1 MRVLVAHGVRLVMA
15 CGFCVGGEYC
25 LSPSP
30 GVVRG
35 ILGLRARV
43 VLRLS
48 GCPLLVPPC
57 GWPNARRGSRVV
69 SDRVPPVLHLFTRL

>member
-1 MRVLVAHGVRLVMA
+1 MRVLVCQGLRLVMA

-35 ILGLRARV
+35 ILGLRA
-43 VLRLS
+43 LRLAA
-48 GCPLLVPPC
+48 PI
-57 GWPNARRGSRVV
+57 RV
-69 SDRVPPVLHLFTRL
+69 SPV